1 MLLLKAGDRG
11 ATLGELLKELDDN
24 YSPDVVRR
32 GLAKLVRDGL
42 VKKVGDMYVTT
53 AALRSRPV
61 AAKAQE
67 RMVTIEVEKVYPGF
81 AVVLVDDRSLLD
93 GPSISISIGL
103 WSQEPSRLFSSG
115 IPCPLRLLPSPLGE
129 QRSRLWVP
137 RAPPLPSGCACTQR
151 ACTCN
156 GDMCSSRFRRH

>member
-1 MLLLKAGDRG
+1 MEASSLALELYHCRKHLYMLLLKAGDRG

-32 GLAKLVRDGL
+32 GLAKLVRDCL
-42 VKKVGDMYVTT
+42 VKKVGDRYVTT

-61 AAKAQE
+61 AAKAQG

-81 AVVLVDDRSLLD
+81 AVVRVDDRSLLD
-93 GPSISISIGL
+93 GPSISISSGSIGL

-129 QRSRLWVP
+129 QRSRPWVP
-137 RAPPLPSGCACTQR
+137 RAPL
-151 ACTCN
+151 
-156 GDMCSSRFRRH
+156 